1 MTVKGLTGS
10 VELITILNRFG
21 HSLSYSQMEELE
33 TSLADYQIA
42 KQQNGVITPDA
53 CSPNVPGV
61 FCWDNNDLLDETLS
75 GKWYCVLFHFILFP
89 EDR

>member
-1 MTVKGLTGS
+1 MTVKG

-42 KQQNGVITPDA
+42 KQQNGVIIPDA
-53 CSPNVPGV
+53 CCPNVPGV